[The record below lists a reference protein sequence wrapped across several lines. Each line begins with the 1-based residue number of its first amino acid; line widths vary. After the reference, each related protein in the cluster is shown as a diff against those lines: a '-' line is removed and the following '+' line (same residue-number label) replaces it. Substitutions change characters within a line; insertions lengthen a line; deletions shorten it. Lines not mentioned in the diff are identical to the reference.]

1 MQNLPGH
8 APHLEA
14 ARVAS
19 GPRSDGT
26 GAPTDQPIVF
36 VIDDDDSVRR
46 SLERLLRSVDL
57 DVQTFSSA
65 REFIDL
71 PAPDRPAC
79 VVLDL
84 RLPGPSGLELQE
96 SLIQARRDVPIIFIS
111 GHADVPSSVRAIK
124 AGAID
129 FLQKPFSDQA
139 LLDIIHRALRNDRVA
154 RKERAELATIR
165 QRFDTLTPR
174 ERDVLGLV
182 VQGRLNK
189 QIAGDLGISEKT
201 VKFHRGRVME
211 KTQAGSVA
219 ELVRQSDRLGL
230 RPPA

>member
-1 MQNLPGH
+1 MAITPG
-8 APHLEA
+8 EA
-14 ARVAS
+14 L
-19 GPRSDGT
+19 
-26 GAPTDQPIVF
+26 DQPVVF

-46 SLERLLRSVDL
+46 SLDRLLRSVDL
-57 DVQTFSSA
+57 DVETFASA
-65 REFIDL
+65 QEFL
-71 PAPDRPAC
+71 KRTLPDRPSC

-96 SLIQARRDVPIIFIS
+96 SLIRAGHNVPIVFIS

-124 AGAID
+124 AGAVD

-139 LLDIIHRALRNDRVA
+139 LLDIIHGALRRDREA
-154 RKERAELATIR
+154 RRDRAEVAGIR
-165 QRFDTLTPR
+165 VRFDTLTPR
-174 ERDVLGLV
+174 ERDVLRLV
-182 VQGRLNK
+182 IQGRLNK

-219 ELVRQSDRLGL
+219 ELVRQADRLGL
-230 RPPA
+230 RPGD